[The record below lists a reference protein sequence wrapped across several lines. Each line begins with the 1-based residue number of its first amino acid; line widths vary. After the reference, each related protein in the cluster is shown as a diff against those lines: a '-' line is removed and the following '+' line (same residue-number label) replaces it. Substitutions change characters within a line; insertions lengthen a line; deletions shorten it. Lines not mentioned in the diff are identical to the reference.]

1 MEPTLPE
8 VTATK
13 EQKKF
18 PRTNLVRLLTL
29 LLVLAI
35 TAGTLI
41 FRSKLTHL
49 GIYGYPGIF
58 LLSIVA
64 NATVIIP
71 VPGVLLT
78 SAMGAVFNPFW
89 VAVAAGSGAAL
100 GELSGYLAGFSGQ
113 AVIEHNARYD
123 MLTGWMRKY
132 GDLTIFVLAL
142 IPNPL
147 FDLAG
152 MTAGALKL
160 PIYRFLFWC
169 WLGKIG
175 KMLIFAYA
183 GNSILGMIP

>member
-8 VTATK
+8 VAPAK
-13 EQKKF
+13 PN
-18 PRTNLVRLLTL
+18 PRTNLVRILTL
-29 LLVLAI
+29 VLVIII

-41 FRSKLTHL
+41 FRDKLTHL
-49 GIYGYPGIF
+49 GTVGYPAIF

-78 SAMGAVFNPFW
+78 TAAGSAFNPFW
-89 VAVAAGSGAAL
+89 VAIAAGSGAAL
-100 GELSGYLAGFSGQ
+100 GELSGYLAGYSGQ
-113 AVIEHNARYD
+113 AIIENRKHYET
-123 MLTGWMRKY
+123 LTRWMRKY
-132 GDLTIFVLAL
+132 GDLTVFALAL
-142 IPNPL
+142 FPNPL

-160 PIYRFLFWC
+160 PVYRFLFFC

-175 KMLIFAYA
+175 KMLLFAYA
-183 GNSILGMIP
+183 GNSIFHFIP

>member
-1 MEPTLPE
+1 MDDIL
-8 VTATK
+8 VTK
-13 EQKKF
+13 QKK
-18 PRTNLVRLLTL
+18 RGNRIRLVILLFVIGITI
-29 LLVLAI
+29 LVLVYRDR
-35 TAGTLI
+35 
-41 FRSKLTHL
+41 FTHL
-49 GIYGYPGIF
+49 GVYGYPGIF

-113 AVIEHNARYD
+113 AIIKDTPRYEK
-123 MLTGWMRKY
+123 LVNWMRRY
-132 GDLTIFVLAL
+132 GDITVLVLAL
-142 IPNPL
+142 IPNPA

-152 MTAGALKL
+152 ITAGALKL

-183 GNSILGMIP
+183 GASIFSWFPG